1 MKLRVLG
8 LTAALAL
15 ACALPALAQTSA
27 TLPVKD
33 NSANVRQ
40 IAGQQ
45 DAAGAF
51 HYRDIMEGLTSGGAP
66 DPLLTD
72 GSGHVLT
79 VLFGQPATNLAS
91 LAAANGS
98 PTDAASVV
106 TNATAASE
114 IALLKGL
121 IQTLNAP
128 AQAGGKVDTVIAS
141 ASTNRGASFTSAAAV
156 TIMPANPAR
165 RGLAIQNQGTTN
177 CYMSGVATA
186 TADYNS
192 LLIPAGGLYESGPQH
207 AGTGAISMICPGATT
222 SAPVPVYAREF

>member
-1 MKLRVLG
+1 MKLRSL
-8 LTAALAL
+8 ALVGAMAL
-15 ACALPALAQTSA
+15 ACALPAAAQTSS

-33 NSANVRQ
+33 NSGNVRQ

-45 DAAGAF
+45 DAANAF
-51 HYRDIMEGLTSGGAP
+51 HYRDILEGLTSTGAP
-66 DPLLTD
+66 DPVLTD

-79 VLFGQPATNLAS
+79 VLFGQPAANLSS

-128 AQAGGKVDTVIAS
+128 AQAGGKIDTVIAGS
-141 ASTNRGASFTSAAAV
+141 
-156 TIMPANPAR
+156 P
-165 RGLAIQNQGTTN
+165 GTT
-177 CYMSGVATA
+177 
-186 TADYNS
+186 YNAS
-192 LLIPAGGLYESGPQH
+192 S
-207 AGTGAISMICPGATT
+207 
-222 SAPVPVYAREF
+222 VPK